1 MIDKEKEG
9 TTIEIICL
17 NCDHHFKGNFCPNCG
32 QAAKEFDQPFG
43 FVFYD
48 FLGNFFSFDSRLFL
62 SIKYLLFNPG
72 RLTIDFFKGKRA
84 SFTPPFR
91 LFIFASFF
99 LFLMLQ
105 LLTVKTLD
113 KTFDGEQLADS
124 TLSISTSLKLDS
136 AAIDSIAQPLRNNV
150 DENSTLSFVVDST
163 EMNQIF
169 SRSSSV
175 RSFLGNLAD
184 MMDKEIE
191 KLEENEEKEAM
202 KVISNLVRS
211 PDGFSAQVLKYTSW
225 AFFLM
230 LPLFALL
237 LALFYRKQKYHFI
250 RHLIFS
256 IHLHS
261 FLFII
266 LSLIVAVKVIFTG
279 AWTNFTFLLLPVIL
293 IYYMIASI
301 KFYHGRWLKTIFK
314 SLSLWMLYGLLSFGT
329 VILVIM
335 RVLITSIR

>member
-1 MIDKEKEG
+1 
-9 TTIEIICL
+9 
-17 NCDHHFKGNFCPNCG
+17 
-32 QAAKEFDQPFG
+32 
-43 FVFYD
+43 
-48 FLGNFFSFDSRLFL
+48 
-62 SIKYLLFNPG
+62 
-72 RLTIDFFKGKRA
+72 
-84 SFTPPFR
+84 
-91 LFIFASFF
+91 
-99 LFLMLQ
+99 MLQ